1 MAKRVETR
9 PVGIGIVTRMDYET
23 KMIGS
28 ESEDQLALPDYS
40 APSHRRRNIII
51 LILVVLAI
59 AVAVYAFKSSKKD
72 VAAATPGAQLPTVSV
87 VVPGRQAVDR
97 TISATGTLAARR
109 EMPVGVAGEGG
120 MITRVLVEPGTWV
133 SAGQVLATVDRSVQ
147 NETAASLAASVS
159 VARSDETIAQAELD
173 RAKQLVDRGFISK
186 ADLQRKAA
194 TRDAAAARVKVAQAT
209 LGEARARNGRLDIRA
224 PAAGLVLTRGVEAGQ
239 IVGPSAG
246 VLFRMA
252 MGGQMEMRAQLSEAD
267 LTGLHVGARATVVP
281 VGTTQGYPGE
291 VWQVSPVIDPQT
303 RQGIAR
309 IAVKYDPALRPGG
322 FAAATIVGGVT
333 QAPLLPDSALQ
344 SDEKGNYVYIVG
356 PGDKIVRRNVKIGQV
371 SDAGVTII
379 GGLDGSERVVQSAGG
394 FLAPGQTVK
403 PITKKAS

>member
-1 MAKRVETR
+1 MN
-9 PVGIGIVTRMDYET
+9 YET
-23 KMIGS
+23 KMVGS
-28 ESEDQLALPDYS
+28 DSDEQLALPDYS

-51 LILVVLAI
+51 AVILVLAI
-59 AVAVYAFKSSKKD
+59 VAAVYAFKSGKKD
-72 VAAATPGAQLPTVSV
+72 AAAASPNAQLPSVTV
-87 VVPGRQAVDR
+87 VVPGRQMVDR

-133 SAGQVLATVDRSVQ
+133 AAGQVLATVDRSVQ
-147 NETAASLAASVS
+147 TETAASLAASVT

-224 PAAGLVLTRGVEAGQ
+224 PAAGLVLTRGVEPGQ

-267 LTGLHVGARATVVP
+267 LAGLRAGARATVVP

-356 PGDKIVRRNVKIGQV
+356 PGDKIARRNVTIGQV
-371 SDAGVTII
+371 SDAGVTIA

>member
-1 MAKRVETR
+1 MN
-9 PVGIGIVTRMDYET
+9 YET
-23 KMIGS
+23 KMVGS
-28 ESEDQLALPDYS
+28 DSDEQLALPDYS

-51 LILVVLAI
+51 AVILVLAI
-59 AVAVYAFKSSKKD
+59 VAAVYAFKSGKKD
-72 VAAATPGAQLPTVSV
+72 AAAASPNAQLPSVTV
-87 VVPGRQAVDR
+87 VVPGRQMVDR

-133 SAGQVLATVDRSVQ
+133 AAGQVLATVDRSVQ
-147 NETAASLAASVS
+147 TETAASLAASVT

-224 PAAGLVLTRGVEAGQ
+224 PAAGLVLTRGVEPGQ

-252 MGGQMEMRAQLSEAD
+252 MGGLMELRAQLSEAD
-267 LTGLHVGARATVVP
+267 LAGLRAGARATVVP

-356 PGDKIVRRNVKIGQV
+356 PGDKIARRNVTIGQV
-371 SDAGVTII
+371 SDAGVTIA

>member
-1 MAKRVETR
+1 MN
-9 PVGIGIVTRMDYET
+9 YET
-23 KMIGS
+23 KMVGS
-28 ESEDQLALPDYS
+28 ESEEPLALPDYS
-40 APSHRRRNIII
+40 APSHRRRNIVIVVI
-51 LILVVLAI
+51 LVLAI
-59 AVAVYAFKSSKKD
+59 AAAVYAFKGGKKNT
-72 VAAATPGAQLPTVSV
+72 AAAPGSQLPTVSV
-87 VVPGRQAVDR
+87 VVPGRQSVDR

-133 SAGQVLATVDRSVQ
+133 AAGQVLATVDRSVQ
-147 NETAASLAASVS
+147 TETAASLAASVS
-159 VARSDETIAQAELD
+159 VARSDESIAQAELD
-173 RAKQLVDRGFISK
+173 RAQQLVDRGFISK

-224 PAAGLVLTRGVEAGQ
+224 PAAGLVLTRGVESGQ

-267 LTGLHVGARATVVP
+267 LAGLHVGARATVVP

-309 IAVKYDPALRPGG
+309 IAVKYDPSLRPGG

-356 PGDKIVRRNVKIGQV
+356 PGNKVARRNVKIGQV
-371 SDAGVTII
+371 SDAGVTIV
-379 GGLDGSERVVQSAGG
+379 GGLDGTERVVQSAGG